1 MAKKVA
7 KAKIGSKPTSMTATG
22 IGTAPDMSTY
32 APTGGTLTMNGTEV
46 VPQHPKTKNKYIN
59 NANKTV
65 DALYGA
71 YNTQYQSLRDTRD
84 RATTM
89 ADTAYKGVA
98 RNAYNAY
105 MQGVR
110 NRRNIASNN
119 GMTGGA
125 LEQMNVQAERNY
137 NRNLAT
143 GDANR
148 TAAIGNANQAFN
160 TESANALANY
170 QQNVANTYDEARR
183 AALEAANAR
192 ADYNLN
198 YFQDTIAR
206 YDTVGKV
213 NKAIK
218 ALKKSD
224 RFYQQKKWMLEAQKA
239 VLRAQ

>member
-1 MAKKVA
+1 MANKV
-7 KAKIGSKPTSMTATG
+7 KAKISNQTISRPLTG
-22 IGTAPDMSTY
+22 IGSAPDMNAY
-32 APTGGTLTMNGTEV
+32 APTGGTLVMNGAEV
-46 VPQHPKTKNKYIN
+46 APQHPTTKNKYIK

-84 RATTM
+84 RAVTA

-105 MQGVR
+105 MQGLR
-110 NRRNIASNN
+110 NRRNIASNS

-125 LEQMNVQAERNY
+125 VEQMNVQGERTY

-148 TAAIGNANQAFN
+148 TTAVGNANAAFD

-170 QQNVANTYDEARR
+170 QQGVANTYDEARR
-183 AALEAANAR
+183 ASLEAANAR

-198 YFQDTIAR
+198 YFQDTIGR
-206 YDTVGKV
+206 YDTVAKV

-218 ALKKSD
+218 GLKKSD
-224 RFYQQKKWMLEAQKA
+224 RYYNQKKWMLEAQKA
-239 VLRAQ
+239 VIKAQ